1 MSDWQ
6 LSFPLPAA
14 DAERAEA
21 VLEAHGATAI
31 SLCEAAG
38 ATAVLE
44 PAPGETRLW
53 DAMRAEVLFGADVD
67 QAAVADAV
75 ARALDLP
82 PTELKWAPI
91 EARDWERVW
100 LDDFKPLDFGHG
112 LWVVPHG
119 MTPPASAT
127 IPVRLDPGLAFGT
140 GTHPTTALC
149 LEALAAAPPVGQ
161 TLIDYGCGSGI
172 LAVAA
177 LKLGARR
184 VIAIDND
191 PQALTATRDNARANQ
206 VAGAIETGLPGHDL
220 PVADAVVANILAG
233 ILKQLAP
240 VLTDALTPGGR
251 LLMSGVLADQAAAVR
266 RAYTPAIDFVDDT
279 RRDGWICLRG
289 HRRLS

>member
-1 MSDWQ
+1 VSHWQ

-14 DAERAEA
+14 DADRAEA
-21 VLEAHGATAI
+21 VLEAHGAMAI

-44 PAPGETRLW
+44 PAPGEARLW
-53 DAMRAEVLFGADVD
+53 DAMRAEALFDEAVD
-67 QAAVADAV
+67 PAGVADAI
-75 ARALDLP
+75 ARALGLAP
-82 PTELKWAPI
+82 AELRWAPI
-91 EARDWERVW
+91 GDRDWERAW

-127 IPVRLDPGLAFGT
+127 TPVRLDPGLAFGT

-149 LEALAAAPPVGQ
+149 LEALAATPPVGQ

-177 LKLGARR
+177 AKLGARR

-191 PQALTATRDNARANQ
+191 PQALTATRANARANHLER
-206 VAGAIETGLPGHDL
+206 VIETGGPDQALP
-220 PVADAVVANILAG
+220 PADVVVANILAG
-233 ILKQLAP
+233 VLKALAP
-240 VLTDALTPGGR
+240 VLTHALVPGGR
-251 LLMSGVLADQAAAVR
+251 LLMSGVLAEQAAAVR
-266 RAYTPAIDFVDDT
+266 RAYTPVIDFVDDT
-279 RRDGWICLRG
+279 RRDGWVCLRG
-289 HRRLS
+289 QRRRS